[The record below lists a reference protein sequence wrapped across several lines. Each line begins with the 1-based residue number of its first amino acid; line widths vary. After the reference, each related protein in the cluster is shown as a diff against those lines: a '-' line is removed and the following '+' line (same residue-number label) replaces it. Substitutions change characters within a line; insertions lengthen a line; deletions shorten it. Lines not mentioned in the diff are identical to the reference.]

1 MKRSLFPW
9 LVFLSVALAGM
20 AAGAQAPPLIYSAVI
35 DTSTTPNSLT
45 LLGTNFAPTGGLPS
59 VTFDGNLLTRQLYG
73 NTSIKL
79 NMPSSPSP
87 YPPGTYDVLVT
98 SGTLTSG
105 PFGVTV
111 GATGSAG
118 PQGPAGATGAQGSAG
133 SQGPQ
138 GPAGLA
144 WRSAWST
151 TTTYNLN
158 DAVDY
163 SGASYISLVA
173 NNKGNAPNNFP
184 ADWSLLAQAG
194 AQGATGPA
202 GPNGAQGATGAT
214 GATGAQGASGPLG
227 PTGATGAQGVTGPTG
242 PAGLIWRSAWSN
254 ATPYN
259 LNDAVD
265 YSGASYISLVAN
277 NLGNVPT
284 TSPTDWSLLAQA
296 GAQGATGATGTQG
309 PQGPTGATG
318 ATGAQGASGPLGPTG
333 ATGAQGVTGP
343 TGPAGLVWR
352 SAWSTTTTYNL
363 NDAVRYGGA
372 GYVSLI
378 ANNQGNE
385 PDKSPADWSVLVAP
399 GATGPVGPQ
408 GPQGS
413 QGGTGATGPQ
423 GPSGAQGTTGA
434 TGALGPAGATG
445 PAGLVWRSAWSN
457 ATLYNLNDAVRY
469 GGAGYVSLIA
479 NNQGNEPDKS
489 PTDWSV
495 LVAPGATGPAGP
507 QGPQGSQGATGA
519 NGAQGKAGL
528 QGPTGANGAQ
538 GPAGPTGPAGIVW
551 RSGWKSS
558 ISYDAND
565 AVVWNGSSYIS
576 LSANQG
582 EQPDISPGFWS
593 LLAQMGATGSAGS
606 QGIQGLTGPARP
618 QGGTGATG
626 ATGAT
631 GLAGPAGTNG
641 NTVW

>member
-35 DTSTTPNSLT
+35 DTSTTPNLLT

-118 PQGPAGATGAQGSAG
+118 PAGPGGPQGPQGPAGATGAQGSAG

-163 SGASYISLVA
+163 SGARYISLVA

-194 AQGATGPA
+194 AQGATGA
-202 GPNGAQGATGAT
+202 TGTQGPQGPTGAT

-284 TSPTDWSLLAQA
+284 TSP
-296 GAQGATGATGTQG
+296 
-309 PQGPTGATG
+309 
-318 ATGAQGASGPLGPTG
+318 
-333 ATGAQGVTGP
+333 
-343 TGPAGLVWR
+343 
-352 SAWSTTTTYNL
+352 
-363 NDAVRYGGA
+363 
-372 GYVSLI
+372 
-378 ANNQGNE
+378 
-385 PDKSPADWSVLVAP
+385 ADWSVLVAP

-423 GPSGAQGTTGA
+423 GPSGAQGT
-434 TGALGPAGATG
+434 
-445 PAGLVWRSAWSN
+445 
-457 ATLYNLNDAVRY
+457 
-469 GGAGYVSLIA
+469 
-479 NNQGNEPDKS
+479 
-489 PTDWSV
+489 
-495 LVAPGATGPAGP
+495 
-507 QGPQGSQGATGA
+507 
-519 NGAQGKAGL
+519 
-528 QGPTGANGAQ
+528 
-538 GPAGPTGPAGIVW
+538 
-551 RSGWKSS
+551 
-558 ISYDAND
+558 
-565 AVVWNGSSYIS
+565 
-576 LSANQG
+576 
-582 EQPDISPGFWS
+582 
-593 LLAQMGATGSAGS
+593 
-606 QGIQGLTGPARP
+606 
-618 QGGTGATG
+618 
-626 ATGAT
+626 
-631 GLAGPAGTNG
+631 
-641 NTVW
+641 

>member
-9 LVFLSVALAGM
+9 LVFLSAALAGI
-20 AAGAQAPPLIYSAVI
+20 AAGATAPPLIYSAVI

-59 VTFDGNLLTRQLYG
+59 VTFDGNLLTRQTYG

-118 PQGPAGATGAQGSAG
+118 LQGPGGPAGPGGPQGPQGPAGATAAQGPVGTQGAG
-133 SQGPQ
+133 
-138 GPAGLA
+138 GPAGLV
-144 WRSAWST
+144 WRSAWSAT
-151 TTTYNLN
+151 TAYNLN

-163 SGASYISLVA
+163 SGASYISLVV

-202 GPNGAQGATGAT
+202 GPNGAQGA
-214 GATGAQGASGPLG
+214 
-227 PTGATGAQGVTGPTG
+227 
-242 PAGLIWRSAWSN
+242 
-254 ATPYN
+254 
-259 LNDAVD
+259 
-265 YSGASYISLVAN
+265 
-277 NLGNVPT
+277 
-284 TSPTDWSLLAQA
+284 
-296 GAQGATGATGTQG
+296 QGATGAS
-309 PQGPTGATG
+309 
-318 ATGAQGASGPLGPTG
+318 GAQGAAGPLGPTG

-378 ANNQGNE
+378 ANNQGND

-495 LVAPGATGPAGP
+495 VIARGEAGRAGP
-507 QGPQGSQGATGA
+507 QGPQVAQGGRGRNSAKKKASLHGPTVA
-519 NGAQGKAGL
+519 NGAQG
-528 QGPTGANGAQ
+528 Q
-538 GPAGPTGPAGIVW
+538 AGPTGPAGMVW

-606 QGIQGLTGPARP
+606 QGIQGLTGPAGP

-626 ATGAT
+626 
-631 GLAGPAGTNG
+631 
-641 NTVW
+641 

>member
-9 LVFLSVALAGM
+9 LVFLSAALAGI
-20 AAGAQAPPLIYSAVI
+20 AAGATAPPLIYSAVI

-118 PQGPAGATGAQGSAG
+118 PQGPAGPGGPQGPQGPTGATGAQGSAG
-133 SQGPQ
+133 SQGPAGSAGATGAQ
-138 GPAGLA
+138 GSVGPQGPGGPAGLV
-144 WRSAWST
+144 WRSAWSAT
-151 TTTYNLN
+151 TAYNLN

-163 SGASYISLVA
+163 SGASYISLVV

-202 GPNGAQGATGAT
+202 GPNGAQGAQGAT
-214 GATGAQGASGPLG
+214 GASGAQGSAGPQG
-227 PTGATGAQGVTGPTG
+227 PTGATGAQGLTGPTG

-309 PQGPTGATG
+309 PQGPTGPTG

-423 GPSGAQGTTGA
+423 GPS
-434 TGALGPAGATG
+434 
-445 PAGLVWRSAWSN
+445 
-457 ATLYNLNDAVRY
+457 
-469 GGAGYVSLIA
+469 
-479 NNQGNEPDKS
+479 
-489 PTDWSV
+489 
-495 LVAPGATGPAGP
+495 
-507 QGPQGSQGATGA
+507 
-519 NGAQGKAGL
+519 
-528 QGPTGANGAQ
+528 
-538 GPAGPTGPAGIVW
+538 
-551 RSGWKSS
+551 
-558 ISYDAND
+558 
-565 AVVWNGSSYIS
+565 
-576 LSANQG
+576 
-582 EQPDISPGFWS
+582 
-593 LLAQMGATGSAGS
+593 
-606 QGIQGLTGPARP
+606 
-618 QGGTGATG
+618 
-626 ATGAT
+626 
-631 GLAGPAGTNG
+631 
-641 NTVW
+641 

>member
-9 LVFLSVALAGM
+9 LVFLSAALAGM

-35 DTSTTPNSLT
+35 DTSVTPNLLT

-59 VTFDGNLLTRQLYG
+59 VTFDGNLLTRQSYG

-111 GATGSAG
+111 GATGSAGPQGPAGPAGPGGPQG

-265 YSGASYISLVAN
+265 YGGAGYISLIAN
-277 NLGNVPT
+277 NQGNEPDK
-284 TSPTDWSLLAQA
+284 SPTDWSVLVAP
-296 GAQGATGATGTQG
+296 GATGPVGPQGTQG

-385 PDKSPADWSVLVAP
+385 PDKSPTDWSVLVAP
-399 GATGPVGPQ
+399 GATGPVGDLS
-408 GPQGS
+408 GS
-413 QGGTGATGPQ
+413 LP
-423 GPSGAQGTTGA
+423 
-434 TGALGPAGATG
+434 
-445 PAGLVWRSAWSN
+445 
-457 ATLYNLNDAVRY
+457 
-469 GGAGYVSLIA
+469 
-479 NNQGNEPDKS
+479 
-489 PTDWSV
+489 
-495 LVAPGATGPAGP
+495 
-507 QGPQGSQGATGA
+507 
-519 NGAQGKAGL
+519 
-528 QGPTGANGAQ
+528 
-538 GPAGPTGPAGIVW
+538 
-551 RSGWKSS
+551 
-558 ISYDAND
+558 
-565 AVVWNGSSYIS
+565 
-576 LSANQG
+576 
-582 EQPDISPGFWS
+582 
-593 LLAQMGATGSAGS
+593 
-606 QGIQGLTGPARP
+606 
-618 QGGTGATG
+618 
-626 ATGAT
+626 
-631 GLAGPAGTNG
+631 
-641 NTVW
+641 

>member
-1 MKRSLFPW
+1 
-9 LVFLSVALAGM
+9 
-20 AAGAQAPPLIYSAVI
+20 
-35 DTSTTPNSLT
+35 
-45 LLGTNFAPTGGLPS
+45 
-59 VTFDGNLLTRQLYG
+59 
-73 NTSIKL
+73 
-79 NMPSSPSP
+79 MPSTPSP

-118 PQGPAGATGAQGSAG
+118 PQGPAGPAGPGGPQGPQGPAGATGAQGSAG

-144 WRSAWST
+144 WGSAWGT
-151 TTTYNLN
+151 TTTHNFK
-158 DAVDY
+158 DAGDF
-163 SGASYISLVA
+163 SGPSYISLVA

-296 GAQGATGATGTQG
+296 GAQGATGATGAQG
-309 PQGPTGATG
+309 AWGPIGPTGAI
-318 ATGAQGASGPLGPTG
+318 GAQEDS
-333 ATGAQGVTGP
+333 GP

-352 SAWSTTTTYNL
+352 SAWSPTTTYNL

-385 PDKSPADWSVLVAP
+385 PDKSPA
-399 GATGPVGPQ
+399 
-408 GPQGS
+408 
-413 QGGTGATGPQ
+413 
-423 GPSGAQGTTGA
+423 
-434 TGALGPAGATG
+434 
-445 PAGLVWRSAWSN
+445 
-457 ATLYNLNDAVRY
+457 
-469 GGAGYVSLIA
+469 
-479 NNQGNEPDKS
+479 
-489 PTDWSV
+489 
-495 LVAPGATGPAGP
+495 
-507 QGPQGSQGATGA
+507 
-519 NGAQGKAGL
+519 
-528 QGPTGANGAQ
+528 
-538 GPAGPTGPAGIVW
+538 
-551 RSGWKSS
+551 
-558 ISYDAND
+558 
-565 AVVWNGSSYIS
+565 
-576 LSANQG
+576 
-582 EQPDISPGFWS
+582 
-593 LLAQMGATGSAGS
+593 
-606 QGIQGLTGPARP
+606 
-618 QGGTGATG
+618 
-626 ATGAT
+626 
-631 GLAGPAGTNG
+631 
-641 NTVW
+641 

>member
-9 LVFLSVALAGM
+9 LVFLSAALAGM

-59 VTFDGNLLTRQLYG
+59 VTFDGNLLTRQTYG

-111 GATGSAG
+111 GATGSAGPQGPAGPAGPSGAQG

-309 PQGPTGATG
+309 PQGPTGEIG

-385 PDKSPADWSVLVAP
+385 PDKSP
-399 GATGPVGPQ
+399 
-408 GPQGS
+408 
-413 QGGTGATGPQ
+413 
-423 GPSGAQGTTGA
+423 
-434 TGALGPAGATG
+434 
-445 PAGLVWRSAWSN
+445 
-457 ATLYNLNDAVRY
+457 
-469 GGAGYVSLIA
+469 
-479 NNQGNEPDKS
+479 
-489 PTDWSV
+489 TDWSV

-507 QGPQGSQGATGA
+507 PERQRRPRAPGG
-519 NGAQGKAGL
+519 NGAQGQAGL

-538 GPAGPTGPAGIVW
+538 GPAGPTGPAGMVW

-582 EQPDISPGFWS
+582 DQPDISPGFWS
-593 LLAQMGATGSAGS
+593 LLAQVGATGSAGS
-606 QGIQGLTGPARP
+606 QGIQGLTGPAGP

-626 ATGAT
+626 DMSGCS
-631 GLAGPAGTNG
+631 
-641 NTVW
+641 

>member
-59 VTFDGNLLTRQLYG
+59 VTFDGNLLTRQTYG

-111 GATGSAG
+111 GATGSAGPQGPAGPAGPGGPQG

-202 GPNGAQGATGAT
+202 GPNGAQGA
-214 GATGAQGASGPLG
+214 LG
-227 PTGATGAQGVTGPTG
+227 PTGATGAQG
-242 PAGLIWRSAWSN
+242 L
-254 ATPYN
+254 
-259 LNDAVD
+259 
-265 YSGASYISLVAN
+265 
-277 NLGNVPT
+277 
-284 TSPTDWSLLAQA
+284 
-296 GAQGATGATGTQG
+296 
-309 PQGPTGATG
+309 
-318 ATGAQGASGPLGPTG
+318 
-333 ATGAQGVTGP
+333 TGP

-372 GYVSLI
+372 GYVSLV
-378 ANNQGNE
+378 ANN
-385 PDKSPADWSVLVAP
+385 P
-399 GATGPVGPQ
+399 GG
-408 GPQGS
+408 
-413 QGGTGATGPQ
+413 
-423 GPSGAQGTTGA
+423 
-434 TGALGPAGATG
+434 
-445 PAGLVWRSAWSN
+445 R
-457 ATLYNLNDAVRY
+457 
-469 GGAGYVSLIA
+469 
-479 NNQGNEPDKS
+479 
-489 PTDWSV
+489 
-495 LVAPGATGPAGP
+495 
-507 QGPQGSQGATGA
+507 
-519 NGAQGKAGL
+519 
-528 QGPTGANGAQ
+528 
-538 GPAGPTGPAGIVW
+538 
-551 RSGWKSS
+551 
-558 ISYDAND
+558 
-565 AVVWNGSSYIS
+565 
-576 LSANQG
+576 
-582 EQPDISPGFWS
+582 
-593 LLAQMGATGSAGS
+593 
-606 QGIQGLTGPARP
+606 
-618 QGGTGATG
+618 
-626 ATGAT
+626 
-631 GLAGPAGTNG
+631 
-641 NTVW
+641 

>member
-59 VTFDGNLLTRQLYG
+59 VTFDGNLLTRQSYG

-111 GATGSAG
+111 GATGSAGPQGPAGPAGPGGPQG

-202 GPNGAQGATGAT
+202 GPNGAQGA
-214 GATGAQGASGPLG
+214 
-227 PTGATGAQGVTGPTG
+227 QGVTG
-242 PAGLIWRSAWSN
+242 
-254 ATPYN
+254 
-259 LNDAVD
+259 
-265 YSGASYISLVAN
+265 AS
-277 NLGNVPT
+277 
-284 TSPTDWSLLAQA
+284 
-296 GAQGATGATGTQG
+296 GAQGSAG

-318 ATGAQGASGPLGPTG
+318 AQGL
-333 ATGAQGVTGP
+333 TGP

-457 ATLYNLNDAVRY
+457 ATPYNLNDAVRY

-495 LVAPGATGPAGP
+495 LVAPGATGPVGP
-507 QGPQGSQGATGA
+507 QGPQGSQG
-519 NGAQGKAGL
+519 
-528 QGPTGANGAQ
+528 
-538 GPAGPTGPAGIVW
+538 
-551 RSGWKSS
+551 
-558 ISYDAND
+558 
-565 AVVWNGSSYIS
+565 
-576 LSANQG
+576 
-582 EQPDISPGFWS
+582 
-593 LLAQMGATGSAGS
+593 
-606 QGIQGLTGPARP
+606 
-618 QGGTGATG
+618 GTGATG
-626 ATGAT
+626 PQGPSGAQ
-631 GLAGPAGTNG
+631 GTVNRG
-641 NTVW
+641 MGSFKFTFSSRNRLSSRKLTL

>member
-20 AAGAQAPPLIYSAVI
+20 AAGGKAPPLIYSAVI
-35 DTSTTPNSLT
+35 ENSTNPNSLT

-59 VTFDGNLLTRQLYG
+59 VTFDGNLLTRQTYG

-118 PQGPAGATGAQGSAG
+118 PQGPAGPGGPQGPQGPTGATGAQGSAG
-133 SQGPQ
+133 SQGPAGSAGATGAQ
-138 GPAGLA
+138 GSVGPQGPGGPAGLV
-144 WRSAWST
+144 WRSAWSAT
-151 TTTYNLN
+151 TAYNLN

-163 SGASYISLVA
+163 SGASYISLVV

-202 GPNGAQGATGAT
+202 GPNGAQGA
-214 GATGAQGASGPLG
+214 
-227 PTGATGAQGVTGPTG
+227 
-242 PAGLIWRSAWSN
+242 
-254 ATPYN
+254 
-259 LNDAVD
+259 
-265 YSGASYISLVAN
+265 
-277 NLGNVPT
+277 
-284 TSPTDWSLLAQA
+284 
-296 GAQGATGATGTQG
+296 QGATGASGAQGSAG
-309 PQGPTGATG
+309 PQGPTG
-318 ATGAQGASGPLGPTG
+318 PR
-333 ATGAQGVTGP
+333 
-343 TGPAGLVWR
+343 GLVWR

-385 PDKSPADWSVLVAP
+385 PDKSP
-399 GATGPVGPQ
+399 
-408 GPQGS
+408 
-413 QGGTGATGPQ
+413 
-423 GPSGAQGTTGA
+423 
-434 TGALGPAGATG
+434 
-445 PAGLVWRSAWSN
+445 
-457 ATLYNLNDAVRY
+457 
-469 GGAGYVSLIA
+469 
-479 NNQGNEPDKS
+479 
-489 PTDWSV
+489 TDWSL

-507 QGPQGSQGATGA
+507 QGPQGATGATGATGTQGPAGSQGTTGATGAQGLAGPTGPAGLVWRSAWSNATPYNLNDAVRYGGAAYVSLIANNLNNEPDKSPTDWSLLAAPGAAGPAGPQGPQGPQGATGA
-519 NGAQGKAGL
+519 NGAQGQAGL

-538 GPAGPTGPAGIVW
+538 GPAGPTGPAGMVW

-558 ISYDAND
+558 ISYDTND

-582 EQPDISPGFWS
+582 EQPDTSPLW
-593 LLAQMGATGSAGS
+593 
-606 QGIQGLTGPARP
+606 
-618 QGGTGATG
+618 
-626 ATGAT
+626 
-631 GLAGPAGTNG
+631 
-641 NTVW
+641 